1 MHTVLTD
8 NPVLSDCC
16 RQAVEGGI
24 HFTTPGAG
32 GSAVPDIKLAIA
44 NGERFWA
51 HSFAYACAQNDIGHR
66 LPKPRHPWTNGQSLP
81 RRRPGSSG

>member
-1 MHTVLTD
+1 MRWTLRHLIEAVPYTIHTVLTD
-8 NPVLSDCC
+8 N
-16 RQAVEGGI
+16 GI

-51 HSFAYACAQNDIGHR
+51 HSFELACAQNDIDGWLRGPALNGVTHR
-66 LPKPRHPWTNGQSLP
+66 P
-81 RRRPGSSG
+81 